1 MRRRTTAALLA
12 ASLAWPL
19 STGAAPRVAE
29 RAAPAAAEL
38 PGKPTGP
45 IVVEHRLAADPAVGV
60 PLEISVTARVDAAA
74 GGLSIEANA
83 TVPRAALVTPPRLL
97 AAGEGVYSWQIT
109 VVPLAVEAGYLSV
122 IVSGT
127 IDGLDQARSVTISLR
142 SAAPADAPA
151 PVAGGGETLIALPVQ
166 ESP

>member
-1 MRRRTTAALLA
+1 MRQRTAVALVA

-19 STGAAPRVAE
+19 SAGAAPRAVE

-45 IVVEHRLAADPAVGV
+45 ILVEHRLAADPAVGV
-60 PLEISVTARVDAAA
+60 PLEVMVTARVDAAA

-83 TVPRAALVTPPRLL
+83 TAPRVALVTPPRFL

-109 VVPLAVEAGYLSV
+109 VVPLAAEAGYLSV

-127 IDGLDQARSVTISLR
+127 IDGVDQARSVTISLR
-142 SAAPADAPA
+142 SATPADSPA